1 MKLCLFGGSFNPVHN
16 GHVYYTEKI
25 LTDFQPDLLILM
37 PAFQAPL
44 KDEKPLDSTHRLNMI
59 NMVLNNMDKVI
70 ISDWEIKQKGTSYTI
85 NTVKYILSEY
95 ENIQEFFILT
105 GMDQAVDL
113 HKWKSIKEMLDLG
126 IRFLIFPR
134 EGYSEN
140 QIRPEIREACLF
152 VSGPLITISSSHIR
166 QMVREG
172 KDVKQLLPD
181 TVGTYIKKHGLYQN
195 A

>member
-1 MKLCLFGGSFNPVHN
+1 
-16 GHVYYTEKI
+16 
-25 LTDFQPDLLILM
+25 
-37 PAFQAPL
+37 
-44 KDEKPLDSTHRLNMI
+44 
-59 NMVLNNMDKVI
+59 
-70 ISDWEIKQKGTSYTI
+70 
-85 NTVKYILSEY
+85 
-95 ENIQEFFILT
+95 
-105 GMDQAVDL
+105 MDQAVDL

-152 VSGPLITISSSHIR
+152 VSGPLITISSSQIR

-181 TVGTYIKKHGLYQN
+181 TVCTYIKKHGLYRN

>member
-1 MKLCLFGGSFNPVHN
+1 MKLCLFGGSFNPVHK
-16 GHVYYTEKI
+16 GHVYYVEKI

-59 NMVLNNMDKVI
+59 YMALNNRDKII

-152 VSGPLITISSSHIR
+152 VSGPLITISSSQIR

-181 TVGTYIKKHGLYQN
+181 TVCTYIKKHGLYRN